1 MSASLLP
8 RAAFAAG
15 LCFSVTLAL
24 PGRAQPAV
32 TATKTDSFTAN
43 AKGRATPGAAIRYTN
58 VITNGGTSS
67 ALGLTFTDPTPA
79 NTTLVAG
86 SVNVSPLAIN
96 DSYSAVGNTLLRAG
110 GPAGSG
116 PEVFVAAGVKTNDRE
131 FLGDTAT
138 VTQILA
144 VTMVTSVTSST
155 ISAATTHGSVVMTV
169 ADGSFTY
176 LPAAGYSGTD
186 SFAYKIQDDGTD
198 GIAGNADDLSDIATV
213 SITVGGMV
221 WYVDSGLASSGDGR
235 SSSPFKALASI
246 SGASDPDA
254 AGQTICLFAGNHA
267 GGLAME
273 NNQVLLGQSH
283 GFFSGTTPLLA
294 ASGANPVITGG
305 LVLAS
310 GNSLQGIS
318 LGNVSGPALSGSS
331 IGTAVMN
338 TITAG
343 AINNANG
350 AAVAITA
357 GVLNMAFSAVY
368 STGSTASGIA
378 LTSCSGTFTA
388 SDGALTNASGA
399 DVALSNGSVN
409 FTYDGTIT
417 DDQGLLVTISGQTG
431 GSKNF
436 SGAITDGNDGDGGG
450 INLNGNIGATIRFT
464 GGLTLS
470 TGANPAFAATGGGTL
485 IVTDPAGTAENNITT
500 TTGTALTV
508 ANTSIGTGGLVFRS
522 IAVNGAPNAIVLN
535 ATGNTAGLSV
545 TGNGSANSGGTL
557 QNTTGT
563 SILATDTQ
571 DLSLARIS
579 IINPGNHGID
589 AANLRGTC
597 LLAASAITDWT
608 ATNGNGFNLI
618 NNNANLT
625 KLTLTGCTFNGSAT
639 SSNGFSME
647 AQGTSNMDLSIE
659 GSSTFT
665 DLLGNAVRVSS
676 ITDASGTVK
685 ATVKNSAF
693 NTAAVNGNGGILLTP
708 FGGPSTFTF
717 NIEGNSF
724 DTLMRPLTNLG
735 AISITNGDL
744 DGSGPTLNGT
754 IQNNTFNN
762 IIGSRGITATCDT
775 FAGPTKFLITGN
787 RIYRL
792 GSTSKHGISVNFLNT
807 ATGEVSVTG
816 NAVGIG
822 PALWTAGAGNGNPV
836 LLTTENTA
844 RMTALLVGNRVSA
857 NTSTGIEVMRVR
869 AINSSTLN
877 ATVIGNTLTDTDG
890 THVEFDAS
898 TGTGGVAGGT
908 INLSITENDLPS
920 GGVIKLSRNASP
932 GDINVTQTNAARVSS
947 NNRGATVTITGFPD
961 FGQADPALPS
971 SPPLPLLFAP
981 DLTTATPGPLA
992 SEITPP
998 ASRWV
1003 AAPASPARR
1012 PLTRDQLDGLVAEAI
1027 ARWQATGLTPEQSR
1041 LLHGL
1046 HFEISDLASLHL
1058 GQAEGNSISISAH
1071 AADQDW
1077 FIDPTPSDDAE
1088 FSHETVATRRTA
1100 KVGDAALGRVDLL
1113 STLMHEMGHTLGLAD
1128 NYDLA
1133 QRDQV
1138 MFGYLGTGER
1148 RLPSK
1153 AEASGTKEASENI
1166 PRFLTAPITIGDLP
1180 PGKSVTVVYSVTIHS
1195 TTTAATISSQASV
1208 GGGGFAGVLSNSK
1221 VTPVEQPPVLSAI
1234 ARSVAEDTTLAFT
1247 STSFDGGFSDG
1258 NGDPL
1263 TFVQITALPANGVL
1277 KISGTTLTSVPLD
1290 ILRASLANLT
1300 FEPTTDFVGDTS
1312 FAWNAS
1318 DGVSLSTATSVV
1330 NITVTPVNDPP
1341 TLVAISAP
1349 AAILEDAGQQL
1360 ISLSGI
1366 TAGGGE
1372 SQVLTVTATSGNP
1385 TLIADPVVTYT
1396 SPDSTGS
1403 LSYTPVANQSGSA
1416 LITITVTDGGTGT
1429 HTITRTFLV
1438 DVTAVNDP
1446 PTLDAIS
1453 NPAAIPVGSAL
1464 QTVNLAGISE
1474 GPLETAQT
1482 LTITAVSSNPS
1493 LIPNPSI
1500 SFTEGNATGSLA
1512 YTPVAGNSGT
1522 ALITVTVTDSGD
1534 TANGGL
1540 KSLQTTFSVSVFPS
1554 FSIFATAA
1562 NEAEGTGSGGTP
1574 LTFSVARTGNTT
1586 AAVVLDYSVAGSGL
1600 NPANAADFGGA
1611 LPVGTITI
1619 PAGQAS
1625 ATLTLNAAQDST
1637 VELDENF
1644 TVTLSDPN
1652 SGVITAP
1659 TATGTILNDDSS
1671 VVSLT
1676 AASINEGDSG
1686 NTQLVFTLSLTQP
1699 VDVAI
1704 ALVRETLATGSAN
1717 AGTDFTALAAASLS
1731 IPVGNTTASFSVT
1744 VAGDNDVEPDE
1755 TVAAMLSNLTA
1766 SSRSVTLGTA
1776 TATGTI
1782 LNDDPLLVAATGTLA
1797 VNYGASAKL
1806 KITDLLA
1813 VTAPVEG
1820 RAVSLVSV
1828 QGLAT
1833 PASGRAV
1840 IAGAWISYQ
1849 APTGYTGL
1857 DSFIYTIT
1865 DGVQTVNG
1873 TVNVSIA
1880 TEAGATPNVY
1890 RLTDEGT
1897 GKRLSSLGIPGR
1909 SYQLQTSSDLAAW
1922 SPLGAVQLC
1931 PAAGR
1936 MSFLDPGPLPPTR
1949 FYRVIEITAP

>member
-1 MSASLLP
+1 MSASIFP

-15 LCFSVTLAL
+15 LCFSVAIVL

-32 TATKTDSFTAN
+32 TTTKTDSFTPN

-58 VITNGGTSS
+58 VITNGGASP
-67 ALGLTFTDPTPA
+67 ALGLTFTDPTPT

-110 GPAGSG
+110 GAAGSG
-116 PEVFVAAGVKTNDRE
+116 PEVFVAAGAMINDRE
-131 FLGDTAT
+131 FLGDAAT
-138 VTQILA
+138 VTQVLA
-144 VTMVTSVTSST
+144 VTT
-155 ISAATTHGSVVMTV
+155 ISSGTITAATAHGSVVMTV

-176 LPAAGYSGTD
+176 LPAAGYSGSD
-186 SFAYKIQDDGTD
+186 SFTYKIQDDGTD
-198 GIAGNADDLSDIATV
+198 GIAGNADDLSDTATV
-213 SITVGGMV
+213 NITVGGMV
-221 WYVDSGLASSGDGR
+221 WYVDSSLASSGDGR
-235 SSSPFKALASI
+235 SSSPFKALTSI
-246 SGASDPDA
+246 SGASDADTV
-254 AGQTICLFAGNHA
+254 GQTICLFAGSHA
-267 GGLAME
+267 GGLSLE

-318 LGNVSGPALSGSS
+318 LGNVSGPALSGSNV
-331 IGTAVMN
+331 GTAVIN
-338 TITAG
+338 TVTAG

-350 AAVAITA
+350 AAVAITT
-357 GVLNMAFSAVY
+357 GVLDMAFSAVS
-368 STGSTASGIA
+368 STGSTVAGIA

-388 SDGALTNASGA
+388 SGGTLSNASGA

-409 FTYDGTIT
+409 FTYDGSIT
-417 DDQGLLVTISGQTG
+417 DDQGSLVTISGQTG

-436 SGAITDGNDGDGGG
+436 SGAITDGNDGDGSG
-450 INLNGNIGATIRFT
+450 INLTNNTGATIRFT

-470 TGANPAFAATGGGTL
+470 TGGSPAFAATGGGTL
-485 IVTDPAGTAENNITT
+485 VITDPAGVGENTIAT
-500 TTGTALTV
+500 TTGTALNV

-522 IAVNGAPNAIVLN
+522 IAANGAVNGIVLT

-563 SILATDTQ
+563 SIFATDTQ

-579 IINPGNHGID
+579 ITNPGNHGID

-597 LLAASAITDWT
+597 LLTASAITDWA

-618 NNNANLT
+618 NNNADLT
-625 KLTLTGCTFNGSAT
+625 KLTLTGCAFNGSAT
-639 SSNGFSME
+639 SSNGVSME
-647 AQGTSNMDLSIE
+647 AQGTSSMELSIE
-659 GSSTFT
+659 DSSTFI

-676 ITDASGTVK
+676 ITGASGTVK
-685 ATVKNSAF
+685 ATIKNSTF
-693 NTAAVNGNGGILLTP
+693 STAAANGNGGILLTP

-717 NIEGNSF
+717 NIQDNSF
-724 DTLMRPLTNLG
+724 DTLMRPVTNLG
-735 AISITNGDL
+735 AINVTNGDL

-775 FAGPTKFLITGN
+775 FAGPTKLFITGN
-787 RIYRL
+787 SIDRL
-792 GSTSKHGISVNFLNT
+792 GSTSKHGISVNFLDA
-807 ATGEVSVTG
+807 ATGEVSVTNNSLG
-816 NAVGIG
+816 QAA
-822 PALWTAGAGNGNPV
+822 ALWTAGAGTGNPV
-836 LLTTENTA
+836 LLTTQNTA
-844 RMTALLVGNRVSA
+844 SMTALLSGNTVSA
-857 NTSTGIEVMRVR
+857 NTSSVIEVMRVR
-869 AINSSTLN
+869 GIGSSTLN
-877 ATVIGNTLTDTDG
+877 ATVTGNTLTDTDG

-898 TGTGGVAGGT
+898 TGTGGVVGGT
-908 INLSITENDLPS
+908 INLSITGNTLPS

-932 GDINVTQTNAARVSS
+932 GDINVTQASAAAVTTFNSNAA
-947 NNRGATVTITGFPD
+947 VTGVGVPD
-961 FGQADPALPS
+961 FGQAAPALPS

-981 DLTTATPGPLA
+981 DLTAVTPGPLA
-992 SEITPP
+992 GEITPP
-998 ASRWV
+998 LSRLV
-1003 AAPASPARR
+1003 AAPASPARL

-1027 ARWQATGLTPEQSR
+1027 ARWEATGLTPEQTR
-1041 LLHGL
+1041 ILHSL
-1046 HFEISDLASLHL
+1046 HFEISDLATLHL

-1077 FIDPTPSDDAE
+1077 FIDPTPSEDAE

-1100 KVGDAALGRVDLL
+1100 KMGDAALGRIDLL

-1128 NYDLA
+1128 CYDLA

-1153 AEASGTKEASENI
+1153 AQARSATKSGENT
-1166 PRFLTAPITIGDLP
+1166 PRFLTIPIIIGDLP
-1180 PGKSVTVVYSVTIHS
+1180 PGKSVTIVYNTTINS
-1195 TTTAATISSQASV
+1195 TTTAATITSQASV
-1208 GGGGFAGVLSNSK
+1208 SGSNFSDVLSNSK
-1221 VTPVEQPPVLSAI
+1221 DTPVEQPPVLSTI
-1234 ARSVAEDTTLAFT
+1234 ARSVAEDSPLAFT
-1247 STSFDGGFSDG
+1247 PTSFDSGFSDA
-1258 NGDPL
+1258 NSDLL
-1263 TFVQITALPANGVL
+1263 TFVQITALPANGIL
-1277 KISGTTLTSVPLD
+1277 KINGTAIASVPLD
-1290 ILRASLANLT
+1290 ILRASLANLA
-1300 FEPTTDFVGDTS
+1300 FEPTPDFVGDTS

-1318 DGVSLSTATSVV
+1318 DGVSLSATTSVV

-1341 TLVAISAP
+1341 TLVAISDP

-1372 SQVLTVTATSGNP
+1372 SQVLTVTAVSDNP
-1385 TLIADPVVTYT
+1385 ALIADPTVTYT
-1396 SPDSTGS
+1396 NPDASGS
-1403 LSYTPVANQSGSA
+1403 LSYTPIANQSGSA
-1416 LITITVTDGGTGT
+1416 LITVTVTDGGTGT

-1438 DVTAVNDP
+1438 AVTAVNDP
-1446 PTLDAIS
+1446 PTLATIS
-1453 NPAAIPVGSAL
+1453 DPAAIPVGSAQ
-1464 QTVNLAGISE
+1464 QTVNLSGISE

-1500 SFTEGNATGSLA
+1500 SFTEGDATGSLA
-1512 YTPVAGNSGT
+1512 YTPVAGESGS

-1554 FSIFATAA
+1554 FSILATAA
-1562 NEAEGTGSGGTP
+1562 NEAEDTGSGGTP
-1574 LTFSVARTGNTT
+1574 FTFTVARTGNTT
-1586 AAVVLDYSVAGSGL
+1586 GDVVLDYSVAGSGL
-1600 NPANAADFGGA
+1600 NPVNAADFGGT

-1625 ATLTLNAAQDST
+1625 ATLTLDVAKDST

-1652 SGVITAP
+1652 AGVITAP
-1659 TATGTILNDDSS
+1659 TAAGTIRNDDSS

-1686 NTQLVFTLSLTQP
+1686 NSQLVFTLSLTQP

-1704 ALVRETLATGSAN
+1704 TLDRATLATGTAT
-1717 AGTDFTALAAASLS
+1717 AGTDFTALSAASLS

-1744 VAGDNDVEPDE
+1744 VTGDDDVELDE
-1755 TVAAMLSNLTA
+1755 IVAATLSNLAA

-1797 VNYGASAKL
+1797 VNYSASAKL

-1833 PASGRAV
+1833 PAGGSAV

-1849 APTGYTGL
+1849 APAGYTGL

-1880 TEAGATPNVY
+1880 NEAGATPNVY

-1909 SYQLQTSSDLAAW
+1909 YYQLQTSPDLATW
-1922 SPLGAVQLC
+1922 SPLGAAQLC
-1931 PAAGR
+1931 PAAGG

-1949 FYRVIEITAP
+1949 FYRVIEIATP